1 MLNQWNEGPKF
12 VVTLSLIVAVWS
24 ALFLIIGGFSEH
36 SLNQMLTITLRF
48 SFLYFIVAFAASSI
62 VFFYKSKFS
71 RWLIRNRRYIG
82 IAFGIAFSMHFLGI
96 GMKAW
101 LYPDPFVDGLH
112 YHRVLRGGTML
123 GTVLLLTMTSSDY
136 VVRRV
141 SPILWKS
148 VHVMGSF
155 YIFYRFWQNYLGF
168 AEYNSIYYIA
178 VVILAIA
185 ALLKL
190 SKYIVEQSKSVRL
203 YSKTEI

>member
-1 MLNQWNEGPKF
+1 
-12 VVTLSLIVAVWS
+12 
-24 ALFLIIGGFSEH
+24 
-36 SLNQMLTITLRF
+36 
-48 SFLYFIVAFAASSI
+48 
-62 VFFYKSKFS
+62 
-71 RWLIRNRRYIG
+71 
-82 IAFGIAFSMHFLGI
+82 
-96 GMKAW
+96 
-101 LYPDPFVDGLH
+101 
-112 YHRVLRGGTML
+112 ML